1 MRESGL
7 RWLPSTVLLL
17 GALCTV
23 WADPQQSLPLRQ
35 PLTTA
40 LPTAFGVYTSRSMLM
55 SDAERRATG
64 VSDYL
69 LREYRVGDTS
79 AFTLYVGYYARQA
92 RGTTIHSPKNCL
104 PGAGWEPLASA
115 TADLSTSAGIVT
127 VNRYVLQRGAARV
140 LVLYWYQGRGRV
152 SANEYWVKWELLRD
166 AAVRQRSDEALVRI
180 VVPITESDTAA
191 FAIAR
196 GVAARVIP
204 ELKEALPS

>member
-1 MRESGL
+1 MTAGL
-7 RWLPSTVLLL
+7 RWLPSGVLLL

-23 WADPQQSLPLRQ
+23 WADPQQSLSLRA

-40 LPTAFGVYTSRSMLM
+40 LPIDFGAYTSRTILM

-69 LREYRVGDTS
+69 LREYRTGVTP
-79 AFTLYVGYYARQA
+79 AFTLYVGYYARQT

-104 PGAGWEPLASA
+104 PGSGWEPLASA
-115 TADLSTSAGIVT
+115 TAELATGAGSVT

-140 LVLYWYQGRGRV
+140 LVLYWYEGRGRV

-166 AAVRQRSDEALVRI
+166 AAVRHRSDEALVRI
-180 VVPITESDTAA
+180 VVPIADSDAAA
-191 FAIAR
+191 FAIASD
-196 GVAARVIP
+196 VAARVIP
-204 ELKEALPS
+204 ALKEALPS

>member
-1 MRESGL
+1 VTESGL
-7 RWLPSTVLLL
+7 RWLPSGLLFL

-23 WADPQQSLPLRQ
+23 WADPQESLPLRQ
-35 PLTTA
+35 PLATS
-40 LPTAFGVYTSRSMLM
+40 LPTDFGAYTSRSILM

-69 LREYRVGDTS
+69 LREYRAGDAS

-115 TADLSTSAGIVT
+115 TAEVVTGAGPVT
-127 VNRYVLQRGAARV
+127 VNRYLLQRGAARV
-140 LVLYWYQGRGRV
+140 LVLYWYQGRGHV

-166 AAVRQRSDEALVRI
+166 AAVRHRSDEALVRI
-180 VVPITESDTAA
+180 VVPITDSDEAA

-196 GVAARVIP
+196 GAAARVIP
-204 ELKEALPS
+204 AVQEALPS